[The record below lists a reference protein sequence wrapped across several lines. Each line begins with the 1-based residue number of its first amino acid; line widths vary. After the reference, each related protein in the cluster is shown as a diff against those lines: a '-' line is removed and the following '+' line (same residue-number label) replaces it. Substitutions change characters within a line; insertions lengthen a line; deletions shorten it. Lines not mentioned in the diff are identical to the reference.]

1 MCNKLLS
8 LTGYQ
13 VVSSQEIKSQTSLE
27 RLLTLNLMIWRSFKV
42 IFWKFEIDLNVS
54 YHNESDLR
62 SKIEFVLTWRPC
74 GQERLFEVV
83 VSQFF
88 FESIEFTFQ
97 GFSSSKIKFRLF
109 QGSEKFQSPVPWL
122 RTHIG
127 YYRTVTRSRLQHER
141 RLGDPIFSTW
151 KNHTIFSTSI
161 FRLIV

>member
-13 VVSSQEIKSQTSLE
+13 VVSSQEIWSQTSLE

-62 SKIEFVLTWRPC
+62 SKIEFVLTWRQC
-74 GQERLFEVV
+74 GQKRLFGVA
-83 VSQFF
+83 VSQSF

-97 GFSSSKIKFRLF
+97 GFSGSKIILHVLKNIIKNQPQVQDYCVNDWFCKLKFKY
-109 QGSEKFQSPVPWL
+109 QE
-122 RTHIG
+122 IN
-127 YYRTVTRSRLQHER
+127 LQ
-141 RLGDPIFSTW
+141 FSFI
-151 KNHTIFSTSI
+151 H
-161 FRLIV
+161 